1 MSASSVCGGPPG
13 WLTGDTNGGESWLL
27 QFQLLDSIA
36 AAVAA
41 VSLSFCELWPLC
53 AFMPPPHT
61 PDKQLHDADSQGR
74 WRRHATIRHSST
86 WVGAAKQQ
94 RHEAGGKAWVLQA
107 DPRLCS
113 IRIDQLAQQLT
124 TAPVSCVHK
133 WE

>member
-1 MSASSVCGGPPG
+1 MKESLGCCSFNSWILLLLLLLLCHSLFVSSGH
-13 WLTGDTNGGESWLL
+13 
-27 QFQLLDSIA
+27 F
-36 AAVAA
+36 
-41 VSLSFCELWPLC
+41 C

-94 RHEAGGKAWVLQA
+94 RHEAGGEAWVLQA

-124 TAPVSCVHK
+124 TSPVSCVHK